1 MFIIFPQVWKNRIWI
16 WKPEGVCEKMN
27 SNDRNIY
34 AWSILDRYENHSN
47 NLDDLCLTDFASS
60 DISKIA
66 VDGTVE
72 CEVLENYTLPVSDFC
87 ETPLC
92 KKVIKLKNGLGEM
105 RKGSRRQCVW
115 ILQSFET
122 ESVEH
127 RKYIWNIWNIWSKYK
142 ELENAR
148 WI

>member
-1 MFIIFPQVWKNRIWI
+1 MFFTKGEVSVYEAIHGYCQCLWGISTMMFIFLQAWKNRIRM
-16 WKPEGVCEKMN
+16 WKPQVDHEKMN

-34 AWSILDRYENHSN
+34 AWSILDRYEN

-92 KKVIKLKNGLGEM
+92 KKVIKLKIGLGEM
-105 RKGSRRQCVW
+105 RKCKM
-115 ILQSFET
+115 LPMC
-122 ESVEH
+122 
-127 RKYIWNIWNIWSKYK
+127 Y
-142 ELENAR
+142 
-148 WI
+148 